1 MRLIGVH
8 GEQVGIVSAAEANR
22 LAEEAELDLVKISPN
37 ANPPVCR
44 IMDYGKFKFDQAK
57 REKEQRK
64 KQKVIELKEIQ
75 LSMTID
81 QRDLEIKAKS
91 ADKFLTQGNK
101 VKVVLK
107 MRGRQQAYSA
117 RGIEIVKSF
126 YEIVKN
132 LGTCEKEPKVEG
144 RNVVVIIAPNA
155 TKK

>member
-8 GEQVGIVSAAEANR
+8 GEQVGIVSSTEANR

-44 IMDYGKFKFDQAK
+44 IMDYGKYKFDQAK
-57 REKEQRK
+57 REREQRK

-91 ADKFLTQGNK
+91 AEKFLTQGNK

-132 LGTCEKEPKVEG
+132 LGVCEKEPKVEG
-144 RNVVVIIAPNA
+144 RNVVVVIAPNA
-155 TKK
+155 VKK

>member
-1 MRLIGVH
+1 M
-8 GEQVGIVSAAEANR
+8 SAQEANR
-22 LAEEAELDLVKISPN
+22 LALEQELDLVKISPN
-37 ANPPVCR
+37 TNPPVCR

-81 QRDLEIKAKS
+81 QRDLEIKAKN
-91 ADKFLTQGNK
+91 AEKFLNQGNK

-107 MRGRQQAYSA
+107 MRGRQQAYSS

-126 YEIVKN
+126 YGIVSD

-144 RNVVVIIAPNA
+144 KNIVVIIAPNA
-155 TKK
+155 VKK